1 MIQINGTITLP
12 EGTLDQAR
20 EAIVKMAKASQAED
34 GCINYTF
41 AEDLTAPGSLILYER
56 WRDQEALQAH
66 MASAHMA
73 EFQKTMAQFG
83 EPQRDIRMYVTDDGQ
98 AL

>member
-1 MIQINGTITLP
+1 MIQINGIITLP
-12 EGTLDQAR
+12 EGTLDQAHD
-20 EAIVKMAKASQAED
+20 AIVTMAKASQAED

-66 MASAHMA
+66 MASPHMA
-73 EFQKTMAQFG
+73 EFQKAMAQFG
-83 EPQRDIRMYVTDDGQ
+83 EPKRDIRMYVTDDGQ

>member
-1 MIQINGTITLP
+1 
-12 EGTLDQAR
+12 
-20 EAIVKMAKASQAED
+20 
-34 GCINYTF
+34 
-41 AEDLTAPGSLILYER
+41 
-56 WRDQEALQAH
+56 
-66 MASAHMA
+66 MA